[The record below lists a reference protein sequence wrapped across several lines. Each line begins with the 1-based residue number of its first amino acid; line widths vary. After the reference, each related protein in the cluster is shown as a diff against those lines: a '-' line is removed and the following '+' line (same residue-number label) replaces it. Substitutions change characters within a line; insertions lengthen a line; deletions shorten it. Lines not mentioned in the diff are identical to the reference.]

1 MQGGG
6 IAALI
11 LKGDFTLVFS
21 RPLFVFVFLPAV
33 LLLYFLV
40 PKRFL
45 PLRNLV
51 LLGFSLGFYFIGEPK
66 YVLVMLGSI
75 LINYL
80 FGYGIGLRQAKGQ
93 TGKVL
98 LILSLVINLG
108 GLVFFKYLT
117 FLTENINWLFGSAV
131 ELPRIIMPIG
141 ISFFTFQAMSYVFD
155 VYRKTVDTQKNPLN
169 VALYVSMFPQ
179 LIAGPIVRYE
189 TIANEI
195 KKRDTNIEKFA
206 EGAARFI
213 YGLAKKVVL
222 ADAMGQIADAVFNRP
237 VQDMPGTVAWMGAL
251 AYSFQIFYDFSGYS
265 DMGIGLGKMFGFTF
279 LENFNFPYISKSV
292 TEFWRRW
299 HISLGTWF
307 RDYLY
312 IPLGGNRAGA
322 LRQIANLFIVWLL
335 TGFWHGA
342 AWNFVAW
349 GLFYFVFLTTEKL
362 LQKKFNLSFKNPLF
376 HLYALLLVVV
386 GWVLF
391 RSESITYAVGF
402 LGKMFNPVSAFAG
415 SGEALYYLLEYAPE
429 WILAVVFSMP
439 VGLTLTRAAERF
451 KRGRTVVESVRLVYL
466 FAVFLIAAMTVVT
479 SNFSPFIYFR
489 F

>member
-1 MQGGG
+1 M
-6 IAALI
+6 
-11 LKGDFTLVFS
+11 
-21 RPLFVFVFLPAV
+21 
-33 LLLYFLV
+33 YFII

-51 LLGFSLGFYFIGEPK
+51 LFGFSLGFYFIGEPK

-75 LINYL
+75 LANYT
-80 FGYGIGLRQAKGQ
+80 FGYLISRAQARGKKGK
-93 TGKVL
+93 TL
-98 LILSLVINLG
+98 LILSVAVNLG
-108 GLVFFKYLT
+108 GLVLFKYLS
-117 FLTENINWLFGSAV
+117 FIAENIMRIFGEAV
-131 ELPRIIMPIG
+131 VIPQILMPIG

-155 VYRKTVDTQKNPLN
+155 VYNKTVAVQKNPLN

-179 LIAGPIVRYE
+179 LIAGPIVRYQ

-195 KKRDTNIEKFA
+195 QVRETNISKFS
-206 EGAARFI
+206 EGVIRFV

-222 ADAMGQIADAVFNRP
+222 ANAMGKIADDVFS
-237 VQDMPGTVAWMGAL
+237 QSIGQLSGKVAWVGAI

-265 DMGIGLGKMFGFTF
+265 DMGIGLGRMFGFTF
-279 LENFNFPYISKSV
+279 LENFDFPYISKSI

-322 LRQIANLFIVWLL
+322 ARQVFNLFVVWLL

-349 GLFYFVFLTTEKL
+349 GLFYFIILTAEKFLL
-362 LQKKFNLSFKNPLF
+362 KKHTNGFQNPLF
-376 HLYALLLVVV
+376 HLYALLLIVV

-391 RSESITYAVGF
+391 RSESMSYAVGY
-402 LGKMFNPVSAFAG
+402 LGKMFMFTG
-415 SGEALYYLLEYAPE
+415 GGGGEAVYYLLEYLPE
-429 WILAVVFSMP
+429 WILAVVFSIP
-439 VGLTLTRAAERF
+439 AGRLLSGITGRFQRKQTLFDAA
-451 KRGRTVVESVRLVYL
+451 RLV
-466 FAVFLIAAMTVVT
+466 FVFTVFLTAILFLVNSTF
-479 SNFSPFIYFR
+479 NPFIYFR